1 MTICFLFHSL
11 VFSIDVG
18 GGLFACIGRG
28 PEVEKLSALIDSF
41 YVSIKDGFETS
52 VKFHSLLSN
61 QVSVIQVS

>member
-1 MTICFLFHSL
+1 MLG
-11 VFSIDVG
+11 G